1 MSLFD
6 KLKRIYT
13 SLSFRIIMILLVVML
28 GLAYLFSAGVVAA
41 IQGISNTRDGM
52 TESRVVSERI
62 NNQIAQIENTL
73 RIASLAVQGREL
85 SSHQQHSLL
94 DSLKAK
100 SNLIDTYIL
109 PENNLPIELAE
120 CGKRIREGR
129 FMAWSQAYMKSIP
142 GEKPYPTVTCMVP
155 LINFQKKV
163 YAILCSDYQFTSSK
177 VKDKYNDLTFYY
189 NIKDSSGLYLCHWDS
204 TLIMTHAT
212 KDMKESDMQG
222 SLFLNS
228 KVGNTG
234 WTINGRVRFDED
246 SQLTRMLKLA
256 VYIVTGLLF
265 LLLSLAVIF
274 IVRWHIRPLQKITDA
289 ANAVSNGDFRA
300 ELPKVWAN
308 TEIKHLRNSFR
319 RMQIKLVDYI
329 DDLKTSTEKNASMER
344 DLTIASEIQ
353 QGLLSKVFPKRK
365 DVDIYG
371 MQKPARIVGG
381 DLYDFFIFEDHLFF
395 CIGDVSGKGVPAAL
409 FMTVVCHLFRHIGRH
424 TKDPALIT
432 KSINLELADGNKKSM
447 FCTLFLGILDLK
459 TLKLEFCN
467 AGHNYPVWLQK
478 NKIDYIVAKA
488 DIPTGAFSE
497 AEYRIQELQ
506 LEPGDALF
514 LYTDGVTEAQNNQQD
529 YWGEE
534 SLLKTLKDTPP
545 ESSMHELTDNVLKSV
560 ASFTEGAVQ
569 NDDITILCLR
579 V

>member
-1 MSLFD
+1 MSLFK

-13 SLSFRIIMILLVVML
+13 SLSFRIILILLVVML
-28 GLAYLFSAGVVAA
+28 GLGYLFSTGIALA
-41 IQGISNTRDGM
+41 IQGVSNVQDGIR
-52 TESRVVSERI
+52 EERVVSDNI
-62 NNQIAQIENTL
+62 SNQIFKIENTL
-73 RIASLAVQGREL
+73 RIASLVVQGREL
-85 SSHQQHSLL
+85 SLAQQQSFI
-94 DSLKAK
+94 DSLRVK
-100 SNLIDTYIL
+100 SNLNDVYIL
-109 PENNLPIELAE
+109 PSKNLPIELVDCRRLIE
-120 CGKRIREGR
+120 EGKL
-129 FMAWSQAYMKSIP
+129 MAWSQAYMKSIQ
-142 GEKPYPTVTCMVP
+142 GNKSHPTITCMVP

-163 YAILCSDYQFTSSK
+163 YAILCSDYQFSSGQE
-177 VKDKYNDLTFYY
+177 KDGLSGLTFYY
-189 NIKDSSGLYLCHWDS
+189 NIKDSNGLYLCHWDS
-204 TLIMTHAT
+204 TLVMTYAS
-212 KDMKESDMQG
+212 KDMRESDMQHTV
-222 SLFLNS
+222 SSNS
-228 KVGNTG
+228 KIGDMG

-246 SQLTRMLKLA
+246 SQVTRILKLI
-256 VYIVTGLLF
+256 VYITTGNLF
-265 LLLSLAVIF
+265 LLLALAVIF

-289 ANAVSNGDFRA
+289 ANAVANGDFRA

-344 DLTIASEIQ
+344 DLAIASEIQ
-353 QGLLSKVFPKRK
+353 QGLLSKVFPDRE

-447 FCTLFLGILDLK
+447 FCTLFLGVLNLK
-459 TLKLEFCN
+459 TLKLQFCN

-478 NKIDYIVAKA
+478 DKTDFIVAAA
-488 DIPTGAFSE
+488 DVPTGAFGE
-497 AEYRIQELQ
+497 AEYRIQEMQ
-506 LEPGDALF
+506 LKPGDALF
-514 LYTDGVTEAQNNQQD
+514 LYTDGVTEAQNHQQE
-529 YWGEE
+529 YWGED
-534 SLLKTLKDTPP
+534 SLLNILKDAP
-545 ESSMHELTDNVLKSV
+545 SGISMHELTDRVLKSV
-560 ASFTEGAVQ
+560 DDFTGDAVQ

>member
-1 MSLFD
+1 MSLFK

-13 SLSFRIIMILLVVML
+13 SLSLRIILILLVVML
-28 GLAYLFSAGVVAA
+28 GLGYLFSSGIASA
-41 IQGISNTRDGM
+41 IQGFTNVRDGE
-52 TESRVVSERI
+52 TESRAISEKI
-62 NNQIAQIENTL
+62 SNQIFRIENAL
-73 RIASLAVQGREL
+73 RIASLATQGNEL
-85 SSHQQHSLL
+85 SSHQQDILL

-100 SNLIDTYIL
+100 SKLSSTYIL
-109 PENNLPIELAE
+109 SGRRQPVELDE
-120 CGKRIREGR
+120 CCKQILEGK
-129 FMAWSQAYMKSIP
+129 FLAWSEAYLKSIQ
-142 GEKPYPTVTCMVP
+142 GDKPYPTVTCMVP
-155 LINFQKKV
+155 LINGQKKV
-163 YAILCSDYQFTSSK
+163 YAILCSDYQFSSGQE
-177 VKDKYNDLTFYY
+177 KDGLSGLTFYY
-189 NIKDSSGLYLCHWDS
+189 NIKDSNGLYLCHWDS
-204 TLIMTHAT
+204 TLVMTYAS
-212 KDMKESDMQG
+212 KDMRESDMQHTV
-222 SLFLNS
+222 SSNS
-228 KVGNTG
+228 KIGDMG

-246 SQLTRMLKLA
+246 SQVTRILKLI
-256 VYIVTGLLF
+256 VYITTGNLF
-265 LLLSLAVIF
+265 LLLALAVIF

-289 ANAVSNGDFRA
+289 ANAVANGDFRA

-344 DLTIASEIQ
+344 DLAIASEIQ
-353 QGLLSKVFPKRK
+353 QGLLSKVFPDRE

-447 FCTLFLGILDLK
+447 FCTLFLGVLDLK

-478 NKIDYIVAKA
+478 DKTEYLVAEA
-488 DIPTGAFSE
+488 DIPTGAFGE
-497 AEYRIQELQ
+497 AEYRIQEIQ

-514 LYTDGVTEAQNNQQD
+514 LYTDGVTEAQNHQQE
-529 YWGEE
+529 YWGED
-534 SLLKTLKDTPP
+534 SLLKTLKDVPQGI
-545 ESSMHELTDNVLKSV
+545 SMHDLSDKVLNSV
-560 ASFTEGAVQ
+560 AAFTGGAVQ

>member
-1 MSLFD
+1 MSLFQ

-13 SLSFRIIMILLVVML
+13 SLSFRIILILLVVML
-28 GLAYLFSAGVVAA
+28 GLGYLFSTGIALA
-41 IQGISNTRDGM
+41 IQGVSNVQDGIR
-52 TESRVVSERI
+52 EERVVSENI
-62 NNQIAQIENTL
+62 SNQIFRIENTL
-73 RIASLAVQGREL
+73 RIASLVVQGREL
-85 SSHQQHSLL
+85 SLNQQRSFI
-94 DSLKAK
+94 DSLKVK
-100 SNLIDTYIL
+100 SSLNDVYIL
-109 PENNLPIELAE
+109 PSKSLPIELDDCRRLIE
-120 CGKRIREGR
+120 GGKL
-129 FMAWSQAYMKSIP
+129 MAWSQAYMKSIQ
-142 GEKPYPTVTCMVP
+142 GNKSHPTITCMVP

-163 YAILCSDYQFTSSK
+163 YAILCSDYQFSLGQE
-177 VKDKYNDLTFYY
+177 KDMLSDLTFYY
-189 NIKDSSGLYLCHWDS
+189 NIKDSNGLYLCHWDS
-204 TLIMTHAT
+204 TLVMTYAT
-212 KDMKESDMQG
+212 QDMKESNIQG
-222 SLFLNS
+222 SVSSNS
-228 KVGNTG
+228 KIGDMG

-246 SQLTRMLKLA
+246 SQVTRILKLI
-256 VYIVTGLLF
+256 VYITTGFLF
-265 LLLSLAVIF
+265 LWLSLAVIF
-274 IVRWHIRPLQKITDA
+274 IVRWHIKPLQKITDA
-289 ANAVSNGDFRA
+289 ANAVANGDFRA

-308 TEIKHLRNSFR
+308 TEIRHLRNSFR

-329 DDLKTSTEKNASMER
+329 DDLKTSTEKNAAMER

-353 QGLLSKVFPKRK
+353 QGLLSKVFPDRE

-381 DLYDFFIFEDHLFF
+381 DLYDFFIFDNHLFF

-478 NKIDYIVAKA
+478 DKTDYIVAAA
-488 DIPTGAFSE
+488 DVPTGAFGE
-497 AEYRIQELQ
+497 AEYRIQEMQ
-506 LEPGDALF
+506 LKPGDALF
-514 LYTDGVTEAQNNQQD
+514 LYTDGVTEAQNHQQD
-529 YWGEE
+529 YWGED
-534 SLLKTLKDTPP
+534 SLLNTLRNAP
-545 ESSMHELTDNVLKSV
+545 SGVSMHELTDLVLKSV
-560 ASFTEGAVQ
+560 DDFTEGAVQ